1 MIVLIGK
8 YSIYRGT
15 GKIFIQFQIH
25 VVAYIK
31 AAIDLLC
38 LYMYDCFVIPLDEGT
53 VLAPKACV

>member
-1 MIVLIGK
+1 MTVLAGE

-15 GKIFIQFQIH
+15 VKTFIQSEI
-25 VVAYIK
+25 VAYIK

-38 LYMYDCFVIPLDEGT
+38 LYMYDCFVIPLDKGT